1 MTEKKSLLS
10 KKLFLIAIPI
20 VIIIVIYLALVFP
33 WPNSSKV
40 AGTMG
45 TGDDGV
51 QRAQKYRASQM
62 TEADVVLKNPEFQK
76 VVQTDEFQKLLKNE
90 EFVKFASSG
99 NLTNLAA
106 NKTLGLAANHN
117 FVSLV
122 NMQSF
127 QNLCQNE
134 SFIKLLSVPQFAGI
148 VVDKNINYAVA
159 KGEFNRIQSSA
170 QFQALVNSQELG
182 MKNIQAGIIIP
193 LMKSEDYKNVVAS
206 QAFIALSNNQMFLTC
221 LKSGELN
228 SFPDHF
234 ALNAILSLGFQNLVN
249 QQSFANMCMSKE
261 FAAIAKSN
269 SLYKFDKDY
278 QLGAAAR
285 TY

>member
-1 MTEKKSLLS
+1 MNEKKSLLS

-20 VIIIVIYLALVFP
+20 VIIIVIYLVLVFP
-33 WPNSSKV
+33 WPSSSKV

-45 TGDDGV
+45 GDDGV
-51 QRAQKYRASQM
+51 QRAQKYRAGQM

-76 VVQTDEFQKLLKNE
+76 IVQTDEFQKLLKNE
-90 EFVKFASSG
+90 EFIKFASSG
-99 NLTNLAA
+99 NLTNLAS
-106 NKTLGLAANHN
+106 NGTLGLITNHN

-127 QNLCQNE
+127 QNLCLNE
-134 SFIKLLSVPQFAGI
+134 SFFKLLSIPQFAGI
-148 VVDKNINYAVA
+148 VVDKNINYAIY
-159 KGEFNRIQSSA
+159 KGEFGKVQSSA

-206 QAFIALSNNQMFLTC
+206 QAFNALANNQMFLAC
-221 LKSGELN
+221 LKSGGLDKI
-228 SFPDHF
+228 PDHF
-234 ALNAILSLGFQNLVN
+234 ALNAILSLGLQNLVN
-249 QQSFANMCMSKE
+249 QQGFANLCISRE
-261 FAAIAKSN
+261 FVAAAKSN
-269 SLYKFDKDY
+269 NLYKFDKDY